1 MVLGWLTFSK
11 QQTASMSHPIIHLTL
26 LHWNSVDDRHLS
38 LSKLLDY
45 LTVWKR
51 LVNTKSSCVISWTKL
66 TDKLHLTHQYA
77 HYLTSQVGLLVIRLI
92 IVCIVQIVTSLH
104 DEDNRFSLARQTG
117 TFCFFLCSFCFFHLG
132 QFSNRHWLWKSGSH
146 TSRSFS
152 QSLFLLPCPDYD
164 NAG

>member
-51 LVNTKSSCVISWTKL
+51 LVNTKSSCFISWTKL
-66 TDKLHLTHQYA
+66 TERLHLAHQYA
-77 HYLTSQVGLLVIRLI
+77 HYLTSQVGLLVIRFI
-92 IVCIVQIVTSLH
+92 IVCIVQTVTSLH
-104 DEDNRFSLARQTG
+104 DENNRFSLARQTG
-117 TFCFFLCSFCFFHLG
+117 TFCFFSVLSFC
-132 QFSNRHWLWKSGSH
+132 S
-146 TSRSFS
+146 SRSVFK
-152 QSLFLLPCPDYD
+152 QTLALKVRLPHISLFLSVSLSL
-164 NAG
+164 ALSWLW

>member
-66 TDKLHLTHQYA
+66 TDRLHLTHQYA

-104 DEDNRFSLARQTG
+104 DENNRFSLARQTG
-117 TFCFFLCSFCFFHLG
+117 TFCFFLCSFCFF
-132 QFSNRHWLWKSGSH
+132 S
-146 TSRSFS
+146 SRSVFK
-152 QSLFLLPCPDYD
+152 QTLALKVRLPHISLFLSVSLSL
-164 NAG
+164 ALSWLW

>member
-11 QQTASMSHPIIHLTL
+11 QQTASMSLPIIHLTL

-92 IVCIVQIVTSLH
+92 IVCIVQIVTSLFLTCTSNWH
-104 DEDNRFSLARQTG
+104 FLLFSL
-117 TFCFFLCSFCFFHLG
+117 FFLFF
-132 QFSNRHWLWKSGSH
+132 S
-146 TSRSFS
+146 SRSVFK
-152 QSLFLLPCPDYD
+152 QTLALKVRLPHISLFLAVSLSL
-164 NAG
+164 ALSWLW